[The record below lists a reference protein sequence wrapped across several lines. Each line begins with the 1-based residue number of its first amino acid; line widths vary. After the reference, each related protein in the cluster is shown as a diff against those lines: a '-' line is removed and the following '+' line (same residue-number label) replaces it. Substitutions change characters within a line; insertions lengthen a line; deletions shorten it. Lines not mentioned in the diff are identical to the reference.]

1 MRATSKE
8 DLSSLDHVPGVE
20 YYNYLINPLRTQR
33 RLEKKLTDISDSDL
47 AVGKIAVPTIKSD
60 GSI

>member
-1 MRATSKE
+1 M
-8 DLSSLDHVPGVE
+8 SSYAHVPGVE
-20 YYNYLINPLRTQR
+20 YYNSLLNPIRTQR

-47 AVGKIAVPTIKSD
+47 DVGKIDAPTIKSD